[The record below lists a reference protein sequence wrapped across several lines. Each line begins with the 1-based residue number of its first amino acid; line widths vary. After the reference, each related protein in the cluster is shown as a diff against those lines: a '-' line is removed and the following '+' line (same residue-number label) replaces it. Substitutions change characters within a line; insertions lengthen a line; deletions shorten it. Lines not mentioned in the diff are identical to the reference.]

1 MKRTFA
7 ALVVGFIFLV
17 PIKGWTAQPGG
28 TLPEQVASLAAQVAE
43 LKGLVANLTTQLNDE
58 VTERTAGSASTLAS
72 AKAYTD
78 QQVANEV
85 AARQAAVIPIDP
97 RVGMDFNDLYRQIA
111 EAGCGWLQM
120 KSKKGDVISYHAA
133 LSKPGCNP
141 NILYHF
147 QGDQLVKIDSGQVY
161 EQR

>member
-1 MKRTFA
+1 MKRTFVA
-7 ALVVGFIFLV
+7 MVVGFIFLV
-17 PIKGWTAQPGG
+17 PVMGWSAQSGG

-43 LKGLVANLTTQLNDE
+43 LKGLVADLTSQLNNE
-58 VTERTAGSASTLAS
+58 VTERSAGGTSTLAS

-78 QQVANEV
+78 QQVAKEV
-85 AARQAAVIPIDP
+85 AARQAALIPIDP
-97 RVGMDFNDLYRQIA
+97 RVGMDFNDLYRQVA

-120 KSKKGDVISYHAA
+120 ESKKGDIISYHAA

-147 QGDQLVKIDSGQVY
+147 QGDQLVKIDLGQVH

>member
-1 MKRTFA
+1 MKRTFVA
-7 ALVVGFIFLV
+7 MVVGFIFLV
-17 PIKGWTAQPGG
+17 PVMGWSAQSGG

-43 LKGLVANLTTQLNDE
+43 LKGLVADLTSQLNNE
-58 VTERTAGSASTLAS
+58 VTARSAGGTSTLAS

-78 QQVANEV
+78 QQVAKEV
-85 AARQAAVIPIDP
+85 AARQAALIPIDP
-97 RVGMDFNDLYRQIA
+97 RVGMDFNDLYRQVA

-120 KSKKGDVISYHAA
+120 ESKKGDIISYHAA

-147 QGDQLVKIDSGQVY
+147 QGEQLVKIDLGQVH